1 MFDKIPKAGDVLVKV
16 PCSAVLSIESIPKV
30 FRNQHKD
37 ITVHGLLASFL
48 AFGKLQDRRYYS
60 AWQATWPLLQD
71 FNDTVPLLWIETDRD
86 SKADNKTNF
95 LSLLPPAIA
104 GSKCNQVL
112 EGILQKQKRKLQSD
126 WKAVTEAN
134 PKADYETYIYYWLI
148 VNTRSFYY
156 ELPGVKKA
164 VSREDRMALC
174 PFIDFFN
181 HSVNGVSE
189 ENPKGSSG
197 TNNY

>member
-1 MFDKIPKAGDVLVKV
+1 MFDKLPKAGDVLVKV
-16 PCSAVLSIESIPKV
+16 PRSAVLSIESIPKV

-48 AFGKLQDRRYYS
+48 AFGKAQNKRYYS

-71 FNDTVPLLWIETDRD
+71 FNDTVPLLWNETDQD
-86 SKADNKTNF
+86 SKADNKPGS

-104 GSKCNQVL
+104 GSKSNQIP
-112 EGILQKQKRKLQSD
+112 EGILQKQKRKIDSD
-126 WKAVTEAN
+126 WKAVTGAN
-134 PKADYETYIYYWLI
+134 PKADYETYLYYWLI

-164 VSREDRMALC
+164 VSREDRMVLC

-181 HSVNGVSE
+181 HSDNGVSK
-189 ENPKGSSG
+189 ENPNGELRD
-197 TNNY
+197 